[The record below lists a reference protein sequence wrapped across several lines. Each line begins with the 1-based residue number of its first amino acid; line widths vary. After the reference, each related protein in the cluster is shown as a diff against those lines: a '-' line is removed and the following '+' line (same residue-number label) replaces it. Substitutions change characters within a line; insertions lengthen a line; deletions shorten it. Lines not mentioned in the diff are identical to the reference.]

1 MSDIQWAVEAVFR
14 QESGRIIATL
24 IRISGSFDRA
34 EEAMQDAFAAALATW
49 PDKGIP
55 ANPAAWIT
63 TAAHRKLIDVARKE
77 RTRREKQDSLTHAIE
92 TVASAAVEFPSI
104 ETNPMEVPDDRLR
117 LIFTCCHPAI
127 NIEDQVALTLRT
139 LGGLTTPEIAKAFL
153 LSEPALAQ
161 RLVRAKRK
169 IQEARIPY
177 EIPPP
182 ERLPERLKSVR
193 VVLYLIFNEG
203 YAASSGAG
211 LLRADLCAEAIR
223 LGRVLC
229 ELLPGDAEN
238 IALLALMLLQ
248 DSRKDARSIGGELIT
263 LEEQDRSLWNRAA
276 IAEGVALVEQAL
288 RIGPVAPYQIQA
300 AIAALH
306 AQAGSAAET
315 DWPQIAALYDALL
328 GMNPSPVI
336 ALNHA
341 VAVAMS
347 EGLEKGLDRIDGLA
361 RSGELDG
368 YYLLHA
374 ARADLLRRLGRREEA
389 VAAYEKAARL
399 APNPIELS
407 FLNRRLRELSSN
419 VPSHGRATEPRA

>member
-1 MSDIQWAVEAVFR
+1 
-14 QESGRIIATL
+14 
-24 IRISGSFDRA
+24 
-34 EEAMQDAFAAALATW
+34 
-49 PDKGIP
+49 
-55 ANPAAWIT
+55 
-63 TAAHRKLIDVARKE
+63 
-77 RTRREKQDSLTHAIE
+77 
-92 TVASAAVEFPSI
+92 
-104 ETNPMEVPDDRLR
+104 
-117 LIFTCCHPAI
+117 
-127 NIEDQVALTLRT
+127 
-139 LGGLTTPEIAKAFL
+139 
-153 LSEPALAQ
+153 
-161 RLVRAKRK
+161 
-169 IQEARIPY
+169 
-177 EIPPP
+177 
-182 ERLPERLKSVR
+182 